1 MQLNIQMQQSLNS
14 SMLGDSVLEESR
26 QKELFSNTAMAQI
39 IDKNTDKNDE
49 KETENKKLTV

>member
-26 QKELFSNTAMAQI
+26 QKELFSNTAMAHI